1 MHRSIGRNIRPSH
14 SPVAGLSNR
23 CPRTY
28 FRGSP
33 ALLRLTPEQGSHDM
47 NLKQTRLVTND
58 VLRLTGFY
66 EELTG
71 ATADVISAGYVEFQ
85 RSPCAGLAITSAAA
99 AAIYGEDVLASANN
113 RSLVLDFEV
122 SDVDAHYTRLRERV
136 DEWVQLPT
144 DLPWGNRA
152 MLFRDP
158 DGNLVNM
165 FAVKRP
171 PANE

>member
-1 MHRSIGRNIRPSH
+1 
-14 SPVAGLSNR
+14 
-23 CPRTY
+23 
-28 FRGSP
+28 
-33 ALLRLTPEQGSHDM
+33 M
-47 NLKQTRLVTND
+47 NLKRTRLVTND

-71 ATADVISAGYVEFQ
+71 ATADVISVGYVEFQ

-122 SDVDAHYTRLRERV
+122 SDVDEHYARLREQIR
-136 DEWVQLPT
+136 EWVQLPT

-165 FAVKRP
+165 FAVKRA